1 MGKDPKRDWYYPLGA
16 VDYAHEIHDQF
27 PEEAEMLGVITILWN
42 RQELA
47 LRRIYLQLIASK
59 RPAYAEAIWDKQPT
73 HQARRDLLALALH
86 TVRLT
91 KRQKDILG
99 LVIEKTK
106 TVADRR
112 NELIHAEYVVAG
124 HTGRLNAK
132 VKAPRSTKPP
142 KHQPVSATE
151 LRGVVEDIVSLV
163 QLTEGAW
170 AEFRTRAMKELSAAL
185 WKDLKDVE
193 QFLGNPLSDS
203 DLLSRLRTPHA
214 K

>member
-1 MGKDPKRDWYYPLGA
+1 M
-16 VDYAHEIHDQF
+16 
-27 PEEAEMLGVITILWN
+27 
-42 RQELA
+42 
-47 LRRIYLQLIASK
+47 
-59 RPAYAEAIWDKQPT
+59 
-73 HQARRDLLALALH
+73 ALALQI
-86 TVRLT
+86 VRLT
-91 KRQKDILG
+91 KRQKSILSG
-99 LVIEKTK
+99 LIERTK

-124 HTGRLNAK
+124 DTGKLNAK

-142 KHQPVSATE
+142 KHQPVSAVE

-193 QFLGNPLSDS
+193 QFLGNPLTDS
-203 DLLSRLRTPHA
+203 DLLSRLRAPREE
-214 K
+214 